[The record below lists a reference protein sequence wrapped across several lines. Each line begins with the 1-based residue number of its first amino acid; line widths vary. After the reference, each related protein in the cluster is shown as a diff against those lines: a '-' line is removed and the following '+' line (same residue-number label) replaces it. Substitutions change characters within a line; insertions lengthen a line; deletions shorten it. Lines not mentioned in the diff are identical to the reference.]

1 MEIIDI
7 GNATILLDAVDT
19 DRDGR
24 TIYGYSIRIDGV
36 EPTHQARDL
45 RSGCQGGTEREG
57 LASLLSFL
65 SAAAESRQYRK
76 RTGREGDN
84 EDLFPAEIV
93 DWACQYSDE
102 IAVASLE
109 LEGGDQC

>member
-1 MEIIDI
+1 MEKIEI
-7 GNATILLDAVDT
+7 GNASILLDAVDT

-24 TIYGYSIRIDGV
+24 TIYGYSIRIGGV

-65 SAAAESRQYRK
+65 SAAAESRRYRES
-76 RTGREGDN
+76 TGQEGDN
-84 EDLFPAEIV
+84 EDLFPAEIA

-102 IAVASLE
+102 ISVASIE

>member
-1 MEIIDI
+1 MEKIEI

-24 TIYGYSIRIDGV
+24 TVYGYSIRIGGV
-36 EPTHQARDL
+36 EPTYQARDL
-45 RSGCQGGTEREG
+45 KSGCQGGTEREG

-65 SAAAESRQYRK
+65 SAAAESRQYRE
-76 RTGREGDN
+76 RTGRGGDN
-84 EDLFPAEIV
+84 EDLFPAEVV
-93 DWACQYSDE
+93 DWACQFSDE

-109 LEGGDQC
+109 LEGG